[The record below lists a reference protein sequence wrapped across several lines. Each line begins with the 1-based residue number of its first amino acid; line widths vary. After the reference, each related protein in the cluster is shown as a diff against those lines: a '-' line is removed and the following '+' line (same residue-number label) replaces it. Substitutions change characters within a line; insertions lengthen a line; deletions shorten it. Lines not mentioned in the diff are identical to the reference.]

1 MVRRIGEFSGTP
13 PHQAKWLILPCIDG
27 GTCEALADTA
37 KNGDGRS
44 SNPTLVEG
52 MLWLLA
58 RVCDQDGRPAR
69 PAMSLA
75 RTTHFA
81 PSPVD
86 REEYGSIY
94 QRKGGEMTLVKARR
108 SRLAYLVAALALALS
123 LVVIAPAPADAGVT
137 CSNTFHFHGTG
148 YWHERY
154 YTYPSGNG
162 WIWGWRN
169 QNYDFIGSI
178 WCGSQNP

>member
-1 MVRRIGEFSGTP
+1 MLAPSAGSAVRWRACKTWEN
-13 PHQAKWLILPCIDG
+13 D
-27 GTCEALADTA
+27 TCRSIT
-37 KNGDGRS
+37 GRS
-44 SNPTLVEG
+44 R
-52 MLWLLA
+52 
-58 RVCDQDGRPAR
+58 RV
-69 PAMSLA
+69 L
-75 RTTHFA
+75 F
-81 PSPVD
+81 
-86 REEYGSIY
+86 IY
-94 QRKGGEMTLVKARR
+94 QRKGGEMTLAKARR

-123 LVVIAPAPADAGVT
+123 LVVIVPAPADAGVT